1 MYIDNEELQK
11 ELSGWKQRY
20 DVAMAGGQEVPRI
33 SEKLGAYI
41 LEIARNY
48 AKKHKF
54 RDYTYIDE
62 MIGDAVLETIKGL
75 KGFKPDTVL
84 TTGNAPAFFF
94 ITMKVHQAFIRRI
107 PIEQN
112 QQQIKNKSLIEHHTI
127 EELQLEAAGGHLSG
141 GGDNQPDFIQT
152 IYNDHYDRYTAY
164 EVKMVNKRDSDRAKK
179 PHKPIKIDE
188 GPRDTEDIM

>member
-11 ELSGWKQRY
+11 ELSGWKKQY
-20 DVAMAGGQEVPRI
+20 DEAIAAQQEIPRV
-33 SEKLGAYI
+33 SERLGAYI

-84 TTGNAPAFFF
+84 STGNSPAFFF

-127 EELQLEAAGGHLSG
+127 EELQLEADSG
-141 GGDNQPDFIQT
+141 YLGRGDNQPDFIQN
-152 IYNDHYDRYTAY
+152 IYNDHYNRYNEYEDKLSTKKA
-164 EVKMVNKRDSDRAKK
+164 EVKVRRAK
-179 PHKPIKIDE
+179 PVSTISPAPTDFDE
-188 GPRDTEDIM
+188 LF

>member
-1 MYIDNEELQK
+1 MYIDNNELQQ
-11 ELSGWKQRY
+11 ELSGWKTLY
-20 DVAMAGGQEVPRI
+20 DKAMADGQEVPRI

-54 RDYTYIDE
+54 RDSTYIDE

-127 EELQLEAAGGHLSG
+127 EELQLEAAGGHLG

-164 EVKMVNKRDSDRAKK
+164 EVKMGNKRDSDRAKK
-179 PHKPIKIDE
+179 PYKCIKPAE
-188 GPRDTEDIM
+188 SPRDTEDIM